1 MAPEAPRDLDLL
13 QAPPSIYLL
22 PYHIAFIVDGTVEEI
37 MHFDERTASL
47 MLSNPTIKQCVDCV
61 EPNFELTKNAKFNC
75 FAPYQIILPNINFIL
90 RS

>member
-47 MLSNPTIKQCVDCV
+47 MLSNPTIKQVDLASEGGPDV
-61 EPNFELTKNAKFNC
+61 GWVHNSETNTFS
-75 FAPYQIILPNINFIL
+75 APA
-90 RS
+90 

>member
-22 PYHIAFIVDGTVEEI
+22 PYHIAFIVDGVVEEI

-47 MLSNPTIKQCVDCV
+47 MLANPTIKQVDLMSDGGPDTGWIYNSETNTFS
-61 EPNFELTKNAKFNC
+61 EPA
-75 FAPYQIILPNINFIL
+75 
-90 RS
+90 